1 MNEQNEALLA
11 ELKTLK
17 EQVSALTHKEAD
29 LRHQLAGINI
39 ERISTLKPAHALSEP
54 ATSIAG
60 FLHQLYDDDSVNGVE
75 LLESI
80 ESYAA
85 KDTFPIPS
93 LSDREHYYPNQDLDY
108 WLSGLRDYL
117 RVRQELKRLGK
128 DLSAG
133 SKVFELGAASARV
146 TRHFAA
152 QAPELNATCCDV
164 NYNHVEWV
172 STHLPTVT
180 AFQNTSFPIL
190 PIEDRSFDLVTAFS
204 VFTHVD
210 ELEGAW
216 LMELNRILKPGGY
229 AYITVQTERVWDML
243 KDGEKPYDITFR
255 GLDGREEVRQA
266 GGIFL
271 YHHLKSNNHILPV
284 WNITP
289 ELFANPMPQ
298 HKVVFRFNNGVVY
311 NTCTFHRLDFLQS
324 QWGKI
329 FEWVDFFP
337 GASSFQD
344 AVLLRKRS

>member
-1 MNEQNEALLA
+1 MNTNDEAVQA
-11 ELKTLK
+11 ELKSLR
-17 EQVSALTHKEAD
+17 EQLSRLSQSEAE
-29 LRHQLAGINI
+29 LRYQLAGINI

-54 ATSIAG
+54 APSIAE
-60 FLHQLYDDDSVNGVE
+60 FLHQLYDDDSINGVE
-75 LLESI
+75 LKNSI
-80 ESYAA
+80 EGYAA
-85 KDTFPIPS
+85 NDKYPIPA
-93 LSDREHYYPNQDLDY
+93 LADREHYYPNQDLDY

-117 RVRQELKRLGK
+117 RIRQELKKLGN
-128 DLSAG
+128 DLSPG
-133 SKVFELGAASARV
+133 GKVFELGAASARV

-152 QAPELNATCCDV
+152 QAPDLKATCCDV

-172 STHLPTVT
+172 SSHLPTVT
-180 AFQNTSFPIL
+180 AFQNTSFPLL

-229 AYITVQTERVWDML
+229 AYITVQTERVWDIL
-243 KDGEKPYDITFR
+243 KDGEKPYNITFR
-255 GLDGREEVRQA
+255 GLEGQQEIRQA

-271 YHHLKSNNHILPV
+271 YQHLKSNNHILPD
-284 WNITP
+284 WDITP
-289 ELFANPMPQ
+289 ELFAHPMPKP
-298 HKVVFRFNNGVVY
+298 KVVFRFNNGVVY
-311 NTCTFHRLDFLQS
+311 NTCTFHHLDFLKS

-337 GASSFQD
+337 AASSFQD